1 MSSSSGLQIDLA
13 PAPETRKQR
22 AAILRGHY
30 GALAIGVLFL
40 LLSILYNVAVPAWE
54 ADNELSHFNYVR
66 YLIDQRALPAVDAQV
81 PSPVITDAC
90 RSGEDRI
97 LLELTHQ
104 FRQPPL
110 YYLLGAAMTFWID
123 TDTTAPSAA
132 NPFRMWDPTQLGY
145 NFALHDPADESF
157 PYRGTML
164 ALHLL
169 RLLSGLLGL
178 FGLVGTYLLGL
189 LLFDGQRPLATAMM
203 AVNAFIPQ
211 YVFASAIV
219 NNDILVAV
227 LSTWCV
233 LLCAYVVLRSPRL
246 RFLILAALT
255 AGLAIM
261 AKYNGVVLLFPV
273 AVAAAAV
280 LANAWRISRRRFAVV
295 LLQISTAVVLVS
307 IAAGI
312 WLGRSDAL
320 SDQLAGIYASTE
332 ELVDY
337 LTNGG
342 EKPAALSV
350 LSATRYAFLTFW
362 GQFGWDTLT
371 LPSWIIVVLAVVSAA
386 SALGVVLVLVGRG
399 QPRRWRLTLLAASIF
414 FLLTLV
420 QSYAK
425 AAGSLEPR
433 GRYLFPAFSIIA
445 FLLVA
450 GLSRVLPQRFK
461 QVGVRALCVGLLV
474 LATLTP
480 FFLLAPA
487 YAPPQLEATAD
498 LLPGEQPVHAV
509 IGGLAEL
516 IGYRIEPQR
525 LMVGD
530 PVQVS
535 LVWRVLDE
543 TPNNYTLSIHLLDGD
558 KFPRAWVMSHPS
570 RGNFPTS
577 IWQPGDIFRERYTL
591 YWADTPWEQLP
602 SLATLK
608 VALCCPGSET
618 VQETYLEATDARGV
632 SLGDA
637 VHFGRIKVAA
647 AAPPAEEEPL
657 STTGYIF
664 DDVLA
669 LDRILFTPEN
679 PRPGQEVS
687 IAMQWRALRQ
697 PPADY
702 TVFAHV
708 IDSQG
713 QQVSGNDQPMTDG
726 YYPSGLWE
734 PGEVITHVQRLSV
747 PYFASSG
754 WNQIFV
760 GVYEPVSGQ
769 RLPLWDRTSQRMPDD
784 RMLVMSIESQP
795 HRVFMPMVEIHLEPG
810 P

>member
-1 MSSSSGLQIDLA
+1 MNSSSSQQADLA
-13 PAPETRKQR
+13 PAPGRQKRLR
-22 AAILRGHY
+22 ATLRSHY
-30 GALAIGVLFL
+30 GALVIGVLFL
-40 LLSILYNVAVPAWE
+40 LLSILYNVAIPAWE

-66 YLIDQRALPAVDAQV
+66 YLIDRRALPAIDAQV
-81 PSPVITDAC
+81 PLPVITDAC
-90 RSGEDRI
+90 RSGEGRI

-110 YYLLGAAMTFWID
+110 YYLLGAAMTFWIE
-123 TDTTAPSAA
+123 TDTPGPAAA
-132 NPFRMWDPTQLGY
+132 NPFRMWDPAQLGY
-145 NFALHDPADESF
+145 NFALHDPVDEGF
-157 PYRGTML
+157 PYRGTLL
-164 ALHLL
+164 AVHLL

-178 FGLVGTYLLGL
+178 LGLTATYLLGL
-189 LLFDGQRPLATAMM
+189 LLFDGQRRLATAMM

-211 YVFASAIV
+211 YLFASAIV

-246 RFLILAALT
+246 RFLFLAALT

-273 AVAAAAV
+273 AVAAVAV
-280 LANAWRISRRRFAVV
+280 LVNAWRISRRCFAAV
-295 LLQISTAVVLVS
+295 LLQIIMAVVLVS
-307 IAAGI
+307 ITASL
-312 WLGRSDAL
+312 WVGRSDVL
-320 SDQLAGIYASTE
+320 SDQLTGVRASTE

-337 LTNGG
+337 VTNGV

-350 LSATRYAFLTFW
+350 LSATRYAFSTFW

-371 LPSWIIVVLAVVSAA
+371 LPTWVIVVLAVVSTA
-386 SALGVVLVLVGRG
+386 SALGVVLVLAGRN
-399 QPRRWRLTLLAASIF
+399 QPRRWRLTLLAASVF
-414 FLLTLV
+414 FLLTLL

-450 GLSRVLPQRFK
+450 GLSHVLPQRFK
-461 QVGVRALCVGLLV
+461 QAGVRALWVGLLV
-474 LATLTP
+474 LATTAP
-480 FFLLAPA
+480 FFVLAPA

-498 LLPGEQPVHAV
+498 LLPGEQPVYAV
-509 IGGLAEL
+509 IGGFAEL

-525 LMVGD
+525 LVVGD
-530 PVQVS
+530 PVEVS
-535 LVWRVLDE
+535 LVWRALDE

-558 KFPRAWVMSHPS
+558 KFPRAWAMSHPG

-608 VALCCPGSET
+608 VALFCPGGET
-618 VQETYLEATDARGV
+618 VQETYLEATDAHGAT
-632 SLGDA
+632 LGDA
-637 VHFGRIKVAA
+637 VYFGRIKVTAA
-647 AAPPAEEEPL
+647 ASPAEEEPL
-657 STTGYIF
+657 STTGYTF

-669 LDRILFTPEN
+669 LDRILLTPES
-679 PRPGQEVS
+679 PSPGQQVS
-687 IAMQWRALRQ
+687 MEMQWRALRQ

-708 IDSQG
+708 VDAQG
-713 QQVSGNDQPMTDG
+713 QQVGGNDQPLTDG

-747 PYFASSG
+747 PYSASDG
-754 WNQIFV
+754 LHEIYV

-769 RLPLWDRTSQRMPDD
+769 RLPLWDRNSQRTPDD
-784 RMLVMSIESQP
+784 RLWVTAIEARP
-795 HRVFMPMVEIHLEPG
+795 YRVFMPVVEIYREPG
-810 P
+810 N

>member
-1 MSSSSGLQIDLA
+1 MNSSSSQQTDLA
-13 PAPETRKQR
+13 PAPGRRKR
-22 AAILRGHY
+22 FTATLRSHY
-30 GALAIGVLFL
+30 GALAIGALFL
-40 LLSILYNVAVPAWE
+40 LLSVLYNVAIPAWE

-66 YLIDQRALPAVDAQV
+66 YLIDRRALPAIDAQV
-81 PSPVITDAC
+81 PPPVITDAC
-90 RSGEDRI
+90 RSGEERI

-110 YYLLGAAMTFWID
+110 YYLLGAALTFWVE
-123 TDTTAPSAA
+123 TDTNGPAAA

-145 NFALHDPADESF
+145 NFALHDPAGESL
-157 PYRGTML
+157 PYRGTLL
-164 ALHLL
+164 AVHLL

-178 FGLVGTYLLGL
+178 FGLAATYLLGL
-189 LLFDGQRPLATAMM
+189 LLFDGQRLLATAMM

-233 LLCAYVVLRSPRL
+233 LLCAYVVLCSPRL
-246 RFLILAALT
+246 RLLFLAALT

-280 LANAWRISRRRFAVV
+280 LVNAWRISRRRFAIV
-295 LLQISTAVVLVS
+295 LLQISIAVVLVS
-307 IAAGI
+307 ISASI
-312 WLGRSDAL
+312 WLGRSDVL

-337 LTNGG
+337 VTNGG

-371 LPSWIIVVLAVVSAA
+371 LPSWVIVVLAVVSAA
-386 SALGVVLVLVGRG
+386 SALGVVLVLVGRD
-399 QPRRWRLTLLAASIF
+399 QPRRWRLILLAASVF
-414 FLLTLV
+414 FLLTLL

-433 GRYLFPAFSIIA
+433 GRYLFPTFSIIA

-461 QVGVRALCVGLLV
+461 QVGVRALWVGLLV

-480 FFLLAPA
+480 FFVLAPA
-487 YAPPQLEATAD
+487 YAPPQLEASAA

-516 IGYRIEPQR
+516 IGYRVEPQR
-525 LMVGD
+525 PVVGD
-530 PVQVS
+530 PVEVS

-543 TPNNYTLSIHLLDGD
+543 TPNNYTLSIHLLDSD
-558 KFPRAWVMSHPS
+558 KFPRAWVMSHPG

-608 VALCCPGSET
+608 VALFCPGSET
-618 VQETYLEATDARGV
+618 VQETYLEATDARGAT
-632 SLGDA
+632 LGDA
-637 VHFGRIKVAA
+637 VYFGRIKVAA
-647 AAPPAEEEPL
+647 AAPPVAEGPP
-657 STTGYIF
+657 STTGYTF
-664 DDVLA
+664 DDILA
-669 LDRILFTPEN
+669 LDHILLTPES
-679 PRPGQEVS
+679 PRPGQQVTME
-687 IAMQWRALRQ
+687 MQWRALRQ

-702 TVFAHV
+702 TVFAHLV
-708 IDSQG
+708 DAQG
-713 QQVSGNDQPMTDG
+713 QQVGGNDQPLTDG

-747 PYFASSG
+747 PYSASDG
-754 WNQIFV
+754 LYQIYV

-769 RLPLWDRTSQRMPDD
+769 RLPLWDRNRRRVPDD
-784 RMLVMSIESQP
+784 RLLVTAIEAQP
-795 HRVFMPMVEIHLEPG
+795 YRAFLPVVEIYRRPG
-810 P
+810 H